1 MNFTKFSCSLAF
13 AVPLLAAP
21 VSALAQEAEESALEI
36 TGEIYSINYQPFWD
50 SLEGEPLFP
59 LDFRAVVVENR
70 TSTAE
75 EIGPY
80 GGGLYENAVISM
92 TFEVYD
98 QNQNLLFSDTF
109 EPPQIFDEEQG
120 SMAYLI
126 PDQQEQETFLGLDN
140 AMWIGARPSSGELE
154 GTPIGRI
161 TSLGVLP
168 YLFTGGSMEFPEPEE
183 MPSEE
188 PADLF
193 ADLSGYPLFIEGE
206 TAYPFQYLFAYEGEQ
221 QQEQESESPLLFG
234 FFAIADF
241 IQYIPLDDD
250 GDGVLNDIDQCP
262 VTIFNET
269 VEFASFDT
277 GVDNVMD
284 EFGCTIMDRYA
295 KCHAEPEE
303 EAEQRFTRRSRSF
316 YRGPSYCEKQVA
328 YGLVSDGLIDY
339 SEARVLRD
347 ALYRQGTS
355 VADNPLYEP
364 STQVGENPL
373 YEDEN

>member
-21 VSALAQEAEESALEI
+21 AAALAQEAEESALEI

-50 SLEGEPLFP
+50 SLEGEPSFP
-59 LDFRAVVVENR
+59 LDFRAVVVEDR
-70 TSTAE
+70 TSSADE
-75 EIGPY
+75 SGPSM
-80 GGGLYENAVISM
+80 GGLYENAVISM

-109 EPPQIFDEEQG
+109 EPTQSGELPEDFSSI
-120 SMAYLI
+120 AYLI
-126 PDQQEQETFLGLDN
+126 PKQAEEPQEIDPFFSFDN
-140 AMWIGARPSSGELE
+140 AMWVGVAPMSVGNEFPE
-154 GTPIGRI
+154 IGRI
-161 TSLGVLP
+161 TSLGILP
-168 YLFTGGSMEFPEPEE
+168 YLFTGGSIEFPEPEE

-206 TAYPFQYLFAYEGEQ
+206 TSYPFQYLFAFEGES
-221 QQEQESESPLLFG
+221 QQEQELNEPELAG

-241 IQYIPLDDD
+241 IQYISLDAD
-250 GDGVLNDIDQCP
+250 GDGVPDSIDQCP
-262 VTIFNET
+262 VTIVNET
-269 VEFASFDT
+269 VEFASFNT
-277 GVDNVMD
+277 GVNNVID
-284 EFGCTIMDRYA
+284 EFGCSIMDRYA

-303 EAEQRFTRRSRSF
+303 EQSFTRRFRSF
-316 YRGPSYCEKQVA
+316 YSGPSYCEKQVA

-339 SEARVLRD
+339 SEARTLRD

-355 VADNPLYEP
+355 VAN
-364 STQVGENPL
+364 NPL